1 MFWVLNLKTLRPR
14 LVYMF
19 CHFVSGFHISLELFL
34 ERVAV
39 AVWSKSLVYS
49 WLLSLICMYI
59 ERQEKDRNGSA
70 IMTKNFF
77 ISFRRDNPP
86 LE

>member
-39 AVWSKSLVYS
+39 WFKSLVYS

-70 IMTKNFF
+70 NVTKKF
-77 ISFRRDNPP
+77 SSH
-86 LE
+86 LEEII